1 MEQTITNNLDSTNE
15 QNNSL
20 IFGNYEAVKAIGKGK
35 FAIVYRAHRI
45 GDDQVVALK
54 RISVDMMNDKAREK
68 TLKEVRLL
76 QSLDHPNTIHY
87 MDSFINDNDLII
99 IYEWAA
105 AGDLKRQ
112 IRKAQEKGV
121 GFEERVIWKYF
132 SQIANAMQHMH
143 ERRIMHRDLKP
154 ANIFLTLDG
163 TIKVGDL
170 GLSREFSEHTH
181 QAHSKVGTP
190 LYMSPEVINGNGY
203 EFKSDIWSLGCLLY
217 ELAVLKSPFKS
228 EGINLYSLLNKISSG
243 DYQPIPDNYSEE
255 LRNLAHAMIST
266 NPEDRPDIVYIC
278 DVAQKMRSFT
288 SSEKGGGKLKRSYS
302 RSEDTMMT
310 NTGGGGGGSGGNEK
324 NNNNEGEG
332 RTGAGS
338 GIAENKTIAPSIRNP
353 NKVEQVQD
361 QEEEEEGRE
370 RDRRGGKGDRDR
382 GEKEWRG
389 TPTSENNREKD
400 GMDRRTRTPGEEEED
415 ERGAEEK
422 DRERG
427 REGRASSYNKNKYD
441 NGIGSDHKRE
451 MAQTPPSSSSAL
463 NHNHNNHNNPNP
475 NPSPRLVGPSPNNPF
490 SKQLSPPPLSASRS
504 SSNPNIHNNPN
515 NPTSQFQVVLPFDDS
530 NQEREEQ
537 AKKPSDGVYRRSK
550 PPRPESGSAANKR
563 PPSGQQTTTTNTNN
577 NNSSQSNQR
586 RMSNQQE
593 QFDDEPSTPVT
604 PGTPVTPAS
613 HKERV
618 HSASSVS
625 NHLAAALES
634 LSPAFAAMDFL
645 YTKLIIL
652 DYPMT
657 DPRLVS
663 NKTSSNKNNKK
674 DKKDQNNNNSN
685 NNSNN
690 SNIDSSLPTSQRA
703 RGRLL
708 PIHFACD
715 LQLFSSSS
723 PSSGTG
729 GAGIAGHE
737 PGFQFLQFRRM
748 AEVAVWLCCE
758 KIGGKSAEIAGRID
772 LDTSNSVTIS
782 KQLLLAAQVT
792 N

>member
-1 MEQTITNNLDSTNE
+1 MEQTITSNLESSNE

-76 QSLDHPNTIHY
+76 QSLDHPNIIHY

-132 SQIANAMQHMH
+132 SQIANAIQHMH

-266 NPEDRPDIVYIC
+266 NPQDRPDIVNIC

-288 SSEKGGGKLKRSYS
+288 SSDKGGGKLKRSYS
-302 RSEDTMMT
+302 RSEDTMMS
-310 NTGGGGGGSGGNEK
+310 NTGGGSGGNDK
-324 NNNNEGEG
+324 NNNNNNEGEG
-332 RTGAGS
+332 RTGTGT

-353 NKVEQVQD
+353 NKVEQEQD
-361 QEEEEEGRE
+361 QDQDEEGEGRE
-370 RDRRGGKGDRDR
+370 RGRDRDR

-389 TPTSENNREKD
+389 TPTPTSDRME
-400 GMDRRTRTPGEEEED
+400 RRTRTPSEGEGD

-422 DRERG
+422 DRDRG
-427 REGRASSYNKNKYD
+427 REGRASSSNNKNNRYD
-441 NGIGSDHKRE
+441 NGIGIGSDHKRE
-451 MAQTPPSSSSAL
+451 MAQTPPSSSSSAAL
-463 NHNHNNHNNPNP
+463 HHNPNNPN
-475 NPSPRLVGPSPNNPF
+475 NPSPRLVGPSPSNPF

-504 SSNPNIHNNPN
+504 SSNPNIHNNNNNPN
-515 NPTSQFQVVLPFDDS
+515 NPNSQFQAVLPFDDN
-530 NQEREEQ
+530 NQEQQEREREEQ

-550 PPRPESGSAANKR
+550 PPRPESGSGSGSGANKR
-563 PPSGQQTTTTNTNN
+563 PPSGQQQTTTNNN
-577 NNSSQSNQR
+577 SSSQSNQR
-586 RMSNQQE
+586 RMSSQQQDQ

-604 PGTPVTPAS
+604 PGTPAS
-613 HKERV
+613 QHKERA

-663 NKTSSNKNNKK
+663 SNNKNKNNKK
-674 DKKDQNNNNSN
+674 DKNNNKN

-690 SNIDSSLPTSQRA
+690 SNIDNSLPTSQRA

-715 LQLFSSSS
+715 LQLFSSPS
-723 PSSGTG
+723 PSSGTS

-782 KQLLLAAQVT
+782 KQLLLAAQV